1 MLVGNA
7 FWQLKG
13 EAKVIMS
20 RGAPVEH
27 STGRGRRV
35 KGGIAFNRVKN
46 AGVFR
51 KAFRSLRA
59 AAIKLTLPC
68 RVRPQG

>member
-7 FWQLKG
+7 FGQLKG

-35 KGGIAFNRVKN
+35 KGGIPLHGVKTL
-46 AGVFR
+46 AYFAR
-51 KAFRSLRA
+51 RSEA
-59 AAIKLTLPC
+59 CVPLP
-68 RVRPQG
+68 